1 VISPEQAIEAIDER
15 FGRHPGHRAFHAK
28 GSLYSGT
35 FTATPGAARLTRAAH
50 MQGEPVPATVRFSNG
65 GGDPNVPDYA
75 PDIRGFAVTF
85 HLADG
90 SRTDISAQT
99 VPHFPFRDVDPFI
112 EFVRISKPGL
122 AAALKMPLFIARH
135 PRALGSL
142 RANMAAL
149 RPPPSFATRRY
160 YAFHAFKWLDAEG
173 GERYVRYTWKPTIDV
188 PDLERGEAKA
198 RGRDYLSE
206 ELADRLASGPVRFEL
221 EVQIA
226 ADGDDPDD
234 PSSEWPSDRERVVVG
249 ALEITAPTDEGDDF
263 VFDPTRVT
271 DGIEPSDDPV
281 LTFRPRVYAISH
293 ERRTDG
299 AG

>member
-149 RPPPSFATRRY
+149 QPPPSFATRRY